1 LSANLGLETFA
12 TLTRLFRVLFSCVH
26 EEEC

>member
-1 LSANLGLETFA
+1 LGLETFA